1 MFVLRLL
8 LILTA
13 LSIVI
18 TGGLYMFTRN
28 RRYLNMTVQTVRF
41 VVFALVIFFVLFVL
55 ERYVLAGW
63 KVLV

>member
-8 LILTA
+8 LILTT